1 MLLITLNYLL
11 IRSSASG
18 DKVALKDEV
27 LLCAVSCLGIFKAVS
42 SSYCNFQLLLDCL
55 HAVATCISLLGQ
67 MSLTGQDER
76 KRLEKIEHVV
86 EETFDFVKRWL
97 KKSLNSKIPCYS
109 IAEAELELE
118 VLLSIS
124 SFNGTA
130 LSAKL
135 VCLILPCLQL
145 IDIFS
150 VKRCSL

>member
-1 MLLITLNYLL
+1 MLLITLIYLL

-18 DKVALKDEV
+18 DKFSLKDEV

-42 SSYCNFQLLLDCL
+42 NSYCNFQLLLDCL

-67 MSLTGQDER
+67 MSLTAQDER

-86 EETFDFVKRWL
+86 EETFDVVKKWL
-97 KKSLNSKIPCYS
+97 KKSLNSRIPCYS
-109 IAEAELELE
+109 IAEAELELK

-124 SFNGTA
+124 GFNGTA
-130 LSAKL
+130 SSAKV
-135 VCLILPCLQL
+135 VCLILPCVQL
-145 IDIFS
+145 VNIFS